1 MATVQEVANH
11 FRVDRSTVRR
21 WLTAGCP
28 CLRKGTRGPGGGAV
42 LDLQA
47 VAVWRGRTSGP
58 AGPTV
63 DELMD
68 EIAAGCLATITE
80 ARADLRVNIRR
91 EDAAAVALI
100 LFEQIGLRFGRR
112 YRLDDLPEPI
122 RALMREL

>member
-1 MATVQEVANH
+1 
-11 FRVDRSTVRR
+11 
-21 WLTAGCP
+21 
-28 CLRKGTRGPGGGAV
+28 
-42 LDLQA
+42 
-47 VAVWRGRTSGP
+47 
-58 AGPTV
+58 V